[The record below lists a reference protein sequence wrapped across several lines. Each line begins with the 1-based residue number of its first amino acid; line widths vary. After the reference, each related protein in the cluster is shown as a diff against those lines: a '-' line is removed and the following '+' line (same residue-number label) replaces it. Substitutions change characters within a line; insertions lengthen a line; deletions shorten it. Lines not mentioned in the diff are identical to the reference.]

1 VQIVLV
7 YTPAISAQFTFNMC
21 ATARNCEKTLKQLR
35 LFGGLMVIQDVDI
48 LMKLLIRACYDKQ
61 HISA

>member
-1 VQIVLV
+1 
-7 YTPAISAQFTFNMC
+7 
-21 ATARNCEKTLKQLR
+21 
-35 LFGGLMVIQDVDI
+35 MVIQDVDI